1 MARKKLEKKAL
12 LDASAPRGT
21 LTYWAIQHLTWLQ
34 VRNYAAA
41 TVRNREVYLSLFLR
55 WCEERE
61 LRAAQEITKP
71 ILERY
76 QRHLFFYRQDNGK
89 SLTYRSQHGRLV
101 AVRGFFR
108 WLTKQNVLLYNPASE
123 IELPRL
129 ETRLPHQVLSIEEVE
144 TLLSVPELS
153 TTLGLRDRA
162 ILETFYSTGI
172 RRGEL
177 LKLALYDVDAGR
189 KTVVVRQGKGNRDR
203 VVPIGERAL
212 SWIGAYVRDARS
224 ELLCDAN
231 ETTLFVTHI
240 GEPFAPSRLTELV
253 RDYVKGSGIN
263 KKGSCHLLRHTMATL
278 MLEGG
283 AELRFIQEI
292 LGHADPKTTQIYTQV
307 SIRKLLQIHAA
318 THPGAFLGRAKNT
331 DESADG
337 QGPDGAKAALFSL
350 LAAESEAESDEHAE
364 GDEPPSS
371 EESP

>member
-1 MARKKLEKKAL
+1 MARKKLVKKAR
-12 LDASAPRGT
+12 LDASAARGT
-21 LTYWAIQHLTWLQ
+21 LSYWAIEHLTWLR

-41 TVRNREVYLSLFLR
+41 TVHNREVYLSLFVR

-61 LRAAQEITKP
+61 LREAQEITKP

-76 QRHLFFYRQDNGK
+76 QRYLFFHRQSNGK
-89 SLTYRSQHGRLV
+89 PLTYRSQHGRLV

-108 WLTKQNVLLYNPASE
+108 WLAKQNVLLSNPASE

-129 ETRLPHQVLSIEEVE
+129 ETRLPHQVMSIEEVE
-144 TLLSVPELS
+144 TLLSVPDIS

-162 ILETFYSTGI
+162 VLETFYSTGI

-212 SWIGAYVRDARS
+212 KWIDAYVREARG
-224 ELLCDAN
+224 ELLCDPN
-231 ETTLFVTHI
+231 ETTLFITHM
-240 GEPFAPSRLTELV
+240 GEPFAPTRLTELV
-253 RDYVKGSGIN
+253 RDYVKASGIG

-283 AELRFIQEI
+283 AELRFIQEM

-318 THPGAFLGRAKNT
+318 THPGASLGCGKSAEKQGESEGGA
-331 DESADG
+331 DE
-337 QGPDGAKAALFSL
+337 LHSL
-350 LAAESEAESDEHAE
+350 LAAE
-364 GDEPPSS
+364 GDE
-371 EESP
+371 EEGE